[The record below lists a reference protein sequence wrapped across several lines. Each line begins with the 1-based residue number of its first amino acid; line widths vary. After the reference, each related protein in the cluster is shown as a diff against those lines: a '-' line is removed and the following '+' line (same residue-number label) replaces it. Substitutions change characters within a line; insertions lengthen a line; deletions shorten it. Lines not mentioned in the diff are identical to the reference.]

1 MHVDPLGARLRPW
14 EKPYTTSWAAPASIL
29 GLGPA
34 IINCP
39 QYKRLP
45 AQTLLVP
52 MPLQPTSGPANNLG
66 LVKFDEP
73 LYKGKD
79 TYADGRSQDLL
90 YPGSSHTLR
99 LASEI

>member
-1 MHVDPLGARLRPW
+1 MMHLDPLGAHLRPSY
-14 EKPYTTSWAAPASIL
+14 KPYATSWAAPASML

-45 AQTLLVP
+45 AQTFLVL
-52 MPLQPTSGPANNLG
+52 MPPKPTSGAANNLG
-66 LVKFDEP
+66 LVTDHYTKAKKLMQMAVP
-73 LYKGKD
+73 K
-79 TYADGRSQDLL
+79 RSCT
-90 YPGSSHTLR
+90 PGGSHTLR